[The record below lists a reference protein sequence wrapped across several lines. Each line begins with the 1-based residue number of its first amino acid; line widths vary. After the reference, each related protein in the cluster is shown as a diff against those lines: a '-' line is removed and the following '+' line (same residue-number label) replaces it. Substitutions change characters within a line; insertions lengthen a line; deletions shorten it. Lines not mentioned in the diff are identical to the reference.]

1 MISPEAHCE
10 FEWILLANSLRLSM
24 DTRRYPSG
32 ISPFGSILSS
42 EELSVYSAPIF
53 LREAEAA
60 GGGICLLTTSSSPT
74 NAISVAAFLASSMGT
89 FFCFWTPLNFDFF
102 FWQFFFSTDCFR
114 PIFPPFGIALCERFT
129 WSLYEERNNTVLC
142 NQAFQVWKYWT
153 GMVLEGTTGT
163 NEPLDFISV
172 QKTPPKCIC
181 LKRLPWKRKTIL
193 CTLRKIELFFHFM
206 DNFWCLKF

>member
-1 MISPEAHCE
+1 
-10 FEWILLANSLRLSM
+10 M

-102 FWQFFFSTDCFR
+102 F
-114 PIFPPFGIALCERFT
+114 L
-129 WSLYEERNNTVLC
+129 
-142 NQAFQVWKYWT
+142 
-153 GMVLEGTTGT
+153 
-163 NEPLDFISV
+163 
-172 QKTPPKCIC
+172 
-181 LKRLPWKRKTIL
+181 TIL
-193 CTLRKIELFFHFM
+193 FQYGLFSPDFSS
-206 DNFWCLKF
+206 FWHRVVREIHMESVRRAK